1 MINKDNVNDK
11 INEIDK
17 QTEMLIKEF
26 YEHYDAYIALRPE
39 DAEKKNEIFQAW
51 VIQKIAG
58 MQISIIELA
67 KHINVLA
74 KK

>member
-1 MINKDNVNDK
+1 MENNNFLK
-11 INEIDK
+11 IY
-17 QTEMLIKEF
+17 IKEF
-26 YEHYDAYIALRPE
+26 YNHYDEYSALRPE

-58 MQISIIELA
+58 MHISIIELA
-67 KHINVLA
+67 KQINLLA